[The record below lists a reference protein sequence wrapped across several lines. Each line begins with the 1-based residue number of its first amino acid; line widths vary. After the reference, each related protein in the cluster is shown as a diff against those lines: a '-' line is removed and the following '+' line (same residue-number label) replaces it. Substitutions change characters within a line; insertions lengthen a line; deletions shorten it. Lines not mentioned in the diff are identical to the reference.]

1 MAKGV
6 MFELGVYFGARGVA
20 KNGPLRP
27 PRLKSMHFYVF
38 SAPGG
43 PKGRPR
49 PKNCLGVV
57 QNARFGA
64 LFGGGVKLGFCP
76 PPLGVCVF
84 VCTGFVCLCVRG
96 LCVCV
101 YGVCVFV
108 CTAPL
113 GPVNYEVLRR
123 PASPDTV
130 KYQVLRRPAPPDTVN
145 YHVLRRHGPPD
156 TVKYKV
162 LRRPG
167 PPGHRKTRGF
177 ASPGPPGHRKL

>member
-27 PRLKSMHFYVF
+27 PRLKSMHFYLF

-49 PKNCLGVV
+49 PKNGLGVV
-57 QNARFGA
+57 QNACFGA

-76 PPLGVCVF
+76 PPPRGLCFCVYGICVL

-101 YGVCVFV
+101 YGS
-108 CTAPL
+108 L
-113 GPVNYEVLRR
+113 GACKL
-123 PASPDTV
+123 
-130 KYQVLRRPAPPDTVN
+130 
-145 YHVLRRHGPPD
+145 
-156 TVKYKV
+156 
-162 LRRPG
+162 
-167 PPGHRKTRGF
+167 RGF
-177 ASPGPPGHRKL
+177 APPGLPGHCKIRGFAPPGPPGHRKLRGFRLKKVMFQLGVYVWRARVRQNAILAPVDPAAKHGLRLLK

>member
-1 MAKGV
+1 MAKGI
-6 MFELGVYFGARGVA
+6 MFKLGVYFGVRGVA

-38 SAPGG
+38 SAPGL

-49 PKNCLGVV
+49 LKNSLCVV

-76 PPLGVCVF
+76 PPPRGLCFCVYGICVL

-101 YGVCVFV
+101 YGS
-108 CTAPL
+108 L
-113 GPVNYEVLRR
+113 GACKLRGF
-123 PASPDTV
+123 
-130 KYQVLRRPAPPDTVN
+130 APPG
-145 YHVLRRHGPPD
+145 L
-156 TVKYKV
+156 
-162 LRRPG
+162 
-167 PPGHRKTRGF
+167 PGHRKIRGF
-177 ASPGPPGHRKL
+177 APPGPPGHRKLSCFAPAWPPTP

>member
-1 MAKGV
+1 

-57 QNARFGA
+57 QNACFGA

-76 PPLGVCVF
+76 PPSGFVFLCVRDLCACVYGVCVF
-84 VCTGFVCLCVRG
+84 VCTGFVCLCVRLPWG
-96 LCVCV
+96 L
-101 YGVCVFV
+101 
-108 CTAPL
+108 
-113 GPVNYEVLRR
+113 
-123 PASPDTV
+123 
-130 KYQVLRRPAPPDTVN
+130 
-145 YHVLRRHGPPD
+145 
-156 TVKYKV
+156 
-162 LRRPG
+162 
-167 PPGHRKTRGF
+167 
-177 ASPGPPGHRKL
+177 